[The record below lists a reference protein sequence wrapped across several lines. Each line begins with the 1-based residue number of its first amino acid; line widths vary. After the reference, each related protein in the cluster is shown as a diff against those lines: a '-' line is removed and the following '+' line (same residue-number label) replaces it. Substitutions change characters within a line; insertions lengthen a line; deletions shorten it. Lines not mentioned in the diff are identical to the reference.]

1 MVATT
6 VDTRP
11 TMVDTI
17 TSAAVMVEERFHEVD
32 RMAEGPSHAVVRT
45 AAGLFLA
52 VDPMVVADS
61 RSISVDS
68 PKKTW
73 MKKCSSALRADCAE
87 PSARS
92 AELHL
97 VPSYTLVL
105 EVPLTCEDHRDTM
118 FVASGNNFVV
128 LS

>member
-1 MVATT
+1 
-6 VDTRP
+6 
-11 TMVDTI
+11 MVDTI

-73 MKKCSSALRADCAE
+73 MKKCSSALRADCAK
-87 PSARS
+87 
-92 AELHL
+92 LHL